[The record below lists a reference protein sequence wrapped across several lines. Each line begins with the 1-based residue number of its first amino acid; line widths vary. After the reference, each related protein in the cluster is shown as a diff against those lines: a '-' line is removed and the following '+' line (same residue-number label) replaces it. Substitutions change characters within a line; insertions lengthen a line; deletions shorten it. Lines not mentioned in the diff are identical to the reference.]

1 MSRLQNIHRIQP
13 GYLRLGLMV
22 LLTLSTLHA
31 TSQATLV
38 NFESHA
44 WEVASQHI
52 YRNAAPITE
61 PATDVLPG
69 YNGTDFFYVQEIH
82 EDKAIGFS
90 GAAADNPYIFA
101 HVLSYTVAD
110 DETSYHT
117 TNTTGHTRTYVLE
130 PEDLGLSNFPNKKI
144 TLKSDIILD
153 GSLLYIK
160 DSELNTNFS
169 GMDASFDVT
178 VTRED
183 GKKVF
188 KGSVQLNTNKKGKVR
203 VKTRGKIKKRHIDL
217 YTIDNSTYRID
228 FFNNHIPY
236 KTKVKLGEEFSLITQ
251 VTSNASNKG
260 YSTGAEV
267 IFGPGAP
274 TLPTY
279 QEQGIPE
286 PATIILLACGG
297 LLMLRPHP
305 RTLRFGSRR

>member
-1 MSRLQNIHRIQP
+1 MNSVQKLNRIQP
-13 GYLRLGLMV
+13 SCLRLGLMV
-22 LLTLSTLHA
+22 LLSLSILGT

-52 YRNAAPITE
+52 YRDEAPITE
-61 PATDVLPG
+61 PATSVSSD

-82 EDKAIGFS
+82 ENKAIGFS
-90 GAAADNPYIFA
+90 GAAADNPNIFA
-101 HVLSYTVAD
+101 HVLSYTTSD
-110 DETSYHT
+110 DKTNYHT
-117 TNTTGHTRTYVLE
+117 TNTTGHTRTYILE
-130 PEDLGLSNFPNKKI
+130 PEDIGLSHSRKKKI

-160 DSELNTNFS
+160 DPDLNTDFS
-169 GMDASFDVT
+169 DMDASFEVL
-178 VTRED
+178 VTREN

-188 KGSVQLNTNKKGKVR
+188 KGSVQLKTKKNGKVKI
-203 VKTRGKIKKRHIDL
+203 KTTGKIKKKYIDL
-217 YTIDNSTYRID
+217 YTVDENTYRID
-228 FFNNHIPY
+228 FFDNHIPY

-251 VTSNASNKG
+251 VTSNALNKG
-260 YSTGAEV
+260 YGTGAEV

-297 LLMLRPHP
+297 FLMLRPSP
-305 RTLRFGSRR
+305 RRFRLGR